1 MKLKIY
7 SAFFLL
13 ASGLLFSQNVNFADV
28 NFKNALLPYHDANG
42 DGEIS
47 NSEAQNATVIAL
59 DTNYGIT
66 NLSGIEAYSNLEILI
81 IRNNPVSS
89 PVNLSQSTHLYSVIL
104 DGFTMTIPSINLTG
118 LTQLKKLTVSLSY
131 GASIDLSNKPL
142 LEEIFIAG
150 QYGIGGVTS
159 LDVTQNPALKTLW
172 LNESSPNTIDLS
184 QNPLLETLVVQQ
196 NMGMPTSLTSLNVT
210 QNPLLKLLNVAGN
223 ESLPSV
229 DVSMNPVLNFLNVGD
244 TEVTSLNLSNNPL
257 LKFLA
262 ITHCNF
268 SGGIDLS
275 NLTLLEE
282 LHADNSSLTHLDF
295 TNNANLHTFSFSN
308 NYITSLDLAPL
319 VKLKNFHSANNL
331 FTSIDLSNNHNLTYT
346 DFMSN
351 QQVQYINMKNGNN
364 HNMTWLTNMDYQFMP
379 QLRGFC
385 VDDVNSPYAIKV
397 KQTVN
402 NTVLVTS
409 DCSLLSTQENQLKAT
424 RFTLF
429 PNPADD
435 ILFVDSQEKLL
446 EYSVFSVSGQKI
458 TSGIFR
464 NGEKSIDI
472 KNMIKGTYIVQIKT
486 DRKTYTDKIIKR

>member
-13 ASGLLFSQNVNFADV
+13 TSALFFSQNVSFTDV

-47 NSEAQNATVIAL
+47 NTEAKNATLIMI

-66 NLSGIEAYSNLEILI
+66 NIDGIEAFTNLNMLF
-81 IRNNPVSS
+81 IRNNPLSS
-89 PVNLSQSTHLYSVIL
+89 PVNLSQSPQLTNLVLY
-104 DGFTMTIPSINLTG
+104 GAAIPSINLTG
-118 LTQLKKLTVSLSY
+118 LTQLKKITVTLSQGAAINLT
-131 GASIDLSNKPL
+131 NKPL
-142 LEEIFIAG
+142 LEELFIAG
-150 QYGIGGVTS
+150 EFGIGGVNT
-159 LDVTQNPALKTLW
+159 LDVTQNPVLKTLW
-172 LNESSPNTIDLS
+172 LNDSSPNTVNVT
-184 QNPLLETLVVQQ
+184 QNPLLETLVIQQ
-196 NMGMPTSLTSLNVT
+196 NPNSPNSLTSLNVT
-210 QNPLLKLLNVAGN
+210 QNPMLKILTLGGN
-223 ESLPSV
+223 KNLPSI
-229 DVSMNPVLNFLNVGD
+229 DVSMNPVLSMLNIGA
-244 TEVTSLNLSNNPL
+244 TAITSLNLSNNPL
-257 LKFLA
+257 LKYLA
-262 ITHCNF
+262 IDHCDF

-282 LHADNSSLTHLDF
+282 LNANDSSLTHLDF
-295 TNNANLHTFSFSN
+295 TNNANLHTLSFSN
-308 NYITSLDLAPL
+308 NYITSLNLAPL

-331 FTSIDLSNNHNLTYT
+331 FTAIDLSNNHNLTYA

-385 VDDVNSPYAIKV
+385 VDDVNSPYGIKV
-397 KQTVN
+397 KQTLN

-409 DCSLLSTQENQLKAT
+409 DCSLLSTRENSLQSN

-429 PNPADD
+429 PNPTDD
-435 ILFVDSQEKLL
+435 KVFIESPEDLL

-458 TSGIFR
+458 QSGVFR
-464 NGEKSIDI
+464 KGEQSIDL
-472 KNMIKGTYIVQIKT
+472 KNLIKGTYVIQIRT
-486 DRKTYTDKIIKR
+486 DRQTFTEKIIKR